1 MSVLDKL
8 YNSLEQEKEKVRINE
23 GKIKRLETAK
33 ESMAG
38 IKQKLRTRKKSAV
51 RLAEGDDTYGGWTG
65 ERKKK
70 TQQYFAETVISE
82 YTDYISAVD
91 RRHDDICDEITRLE
105 NENYRRNGTIGYLRG
120 CINNLL
126 NELETATN

>member
-1 MSVLDKL
+1 MSSLSDL
-8 YNSLEQEKEKVRINE
+8 YYRRNQSEEKIRSNE
-23 GKIKRLETAK
+23 RKIERLKTAK
-33 ESMAG
+33 KAMAG
-38 IKQKLRTRKKSAV
+38 IKQQLRTQKKSVV
-51 RLAEGDDTYGGWTG
+51 RLAEDDGTYGKWTG

-70 TQQYFAETVISE
+70 TQQYFAETVIGE

-105 NENYRRNGTIGYLRG
+105 NEIYSLYGTIGYLTG